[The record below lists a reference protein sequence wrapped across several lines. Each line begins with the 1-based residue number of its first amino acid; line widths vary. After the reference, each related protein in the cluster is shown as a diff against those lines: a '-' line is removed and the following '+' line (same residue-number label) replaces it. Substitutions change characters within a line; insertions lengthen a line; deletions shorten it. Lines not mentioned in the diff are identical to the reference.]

1 MKRFVRVN
9 FAWNKIRKYICKLL
23 FEILNNLSFLYENPT
38 VVILIDIQT
47 LWRMMSVTSTN

>member
-9 FAWNKIRKYICKLL
+9 FAWNKIRKYISKLL